1 MRGTITFLT
10 LCTAL
15 AALAQVPCKW
25 TADLARVTPADWD
38 CLRGETVELM
48 PSFVSGR
55 DVRDLSGV
63 ESATL
68 WWQTNGM
75 GAAYWSAPASV
86 DTNSRPHR
94 LVARWTPEM
103 DCGAAAYRYFV
114 GAAAPSGTQYRAHGT
129 IRMRGAPGDLPNAL
143 PLPVKVI
150 DFADVSVTNA
160 PWALPYTAGDN
171 IVITNGV
178 ISSTGGGGGG
188 GGIAEETDPVWE
200 AEKGN
205 YAKKTEIPTK
215 TSDLANDSGFVV
227 DGDGDYLRHY
237 TFAEATVMTGYDSKI
252 LRPGDLLQAGETFYV
267 LRDDYDAP
275 WTVPFYFVRVKE
287 GGPFDNISNFLFGGP
302 AGYARAELLGNAK
315 YASVADVEALSADLG
330 SAAYRDAGD
339 FATAADEQLLYQ
351 LVMGSNVVF
360 EVTNYNSRVHA
371 PTMRLQQL
379 DPDTREYYTV
389 WAETNGL
396 TRTLA
401 AANGYTDAAS
411 NALDRAKADRA
422 WSRHTSGLG
431 ADAPDGMTWISTPQ
445 TVIAGGYEYAKIIT
459 AAGEAWVLTS
469 NGLGTGADTNAY
481 FKVSAMDGE
490 EIFSI
495 AKTDAVLVGVDA
507 AGITVSDS
515 LVSVPLAVVSE
526 AQPECYACTNL
537 VNATWARLSDGLP
550 SWVESAECTGASGAW
565 VWQIETSAPRA
576 FLQFRVLQPGG
587 TVIRHFA
594 PTDLSQG
601 VLIGTRRFVPQIS
614 GSTLIWTEAAQ

>member
-1 MRGTITFLT
+1 MKKKLLLT
-10 LCTAL
+10 MLCTAL
-15 AALAQVPCKW
+15 AAAAQVPCRW
-25 TADLARVTPADWD
+25 TVDLSRVAPADWTAF
-38 CLRGETVELM
+38 RGETLLLE
-48 PSFVSGR
+48 PEFVSARGPLPP
-55 DVRDLSGV
+55 DPA
-63 ESATL
+63 ATWTL
-68 WWQTNGM
+68 YWQTNGM
-75 GAAYWSAPASV
+75 GSAWWSAPASATTGRHWRV
-86 DTNSRPHR
+86 SAVWPPANDVGANAYSYFIG
-94 LVARWTPEM
+94 
-103 DCGAAAYRYFV
+103 GAATN
-114 GAAAPSGTQYRAHGT
+114 GMIQYRAHGT
-129 IRMRGAPGDLPNAL
+129 VRMRGAPGAEPNAL

-150 DFADVSVTNA
+150 DFADISVTNA

-188 GGIAEETDPVWE
+188 GIAEETDPVWA

-315 YASVADVEALSADLG
+315 YASVADVEALSAALG
-330 SAAYRDAGD
+330 SAAYRDAAE
-339 FATAADEQLLYQ
+339 FASAADEQLLYQ

-360 EVTNYNSRVHA
+360 EVTNYNSRVRA

-396 TRTLA
+396 ARTLA

-431 ADAPDGMTWISTPQ
+431 SDAPDGVTWVSTPQ

-469 NGLGTGADTNAY
+469 NGLVTGADTNAY

-507 AGITVSDS
+507 ASISVSGNTVTIP
-515 LVSVPLAVVSE
+515 VNVVSE
-526 AQPECYACTNL
+526 TAPVCM
-537 VNATWARLSDGLP
+537 ATDDLAAGMWNYLTETP
-550 SWVESAECTGASGAW
+550 PPWIESAEVTGESGAW
-565 VWQIETSAPRA
+565 VWTITTDSPRG
-576 FLQFRVLQPGG
+576 FFRFEYLQPGG
-587 TVIRHFA
+587 TVIRHHA

-601 VLIGTRRFVPQIS
+601 ILVGNRRFMPVVT
-614 GSTLIWTEAAQ
+614 GDTLTWEAAQ